1 MGYGDV
7 FDAPVYR
14 GSYKPLNPQYSEINI
29 FTGYRTKV
37 EDIGTTTNPQ
47 TANQI
52 EEIGKALNAG
62 IKTIELGALN
72 PQIME
77 QIPKQHLKEAERLAK
92 LTNMEPTFHA
102 PLIDPAGFQ
111 ENSFNESWRQ
121 EAERQFDIMIERL
134 NELNPKGPTAITVHA
149 SNQPSIFWEKSREGE
164 KEAVYIIDR
173 DREMIQGP
181 LKFQVKNYP
190 DKSIEFT
197 PDMQIDS
204 INFSQWD
211 QAKTDFLRTKRVT
224 DEMLQDR
231 GHGMMD
237 TVIHVMN
244 RLGIKDGRFDYRNV
258 VLEGNKLKYR
268 NLNFNKWIE
277 VGDER
282 YPERKGPQIEIEIN
296 PNEAHHLLEALKMA
310 HLYEDMEMHWR
321 SFFDR
326 SYKDAFEWNK
336 WKEAKDPRL
345 KEYMNR
351 KREAMEGLKEHYK
364 EYNENYF
371 GNLARLNEW
380 SGMIDSNATNL
391 FHMPYPNM
399 IASVEDF
406 ALEKASETVGN
417 SAFKAWKKFG
427 DKAPIIALENSYPFM
442 AFSRAD
448 SLKGLIEASRDKFI
462 QNAIEE
468 GLSKDKAKKAA
479 DKIIGAT
486 WDLGHINMLRA
497 SGYNEE
503 ELKKEAKTIAPFAK
517 KVHLTDNF
525 GKFDAHLVPGMGNVP
540 IKEMMAEFEK
550 AGFKGKKIVE
560 AGGFMQQF
568 KIAQPAQYYYEALG
582 SPLYEIISPPY
593 WNQIAMSAGNYFS
606 GFGDYL
612 PQQHFNLY
620 GSSFMQLPRELGGE
634 VTNDKNRFS
643 GTPNQ

>member
-1 MGYGDV
+1 
-7 FDAPVYR
+7 
-14 GSYKPLNPQYSEINI
+14 
-29 FTGYRTKV
+29 
-37 EDIGTTTNPQ
+37 
-47 TANQI
+47 
-52 EEIGKALNAG
+52 
-62 IKTIELGALN
+62 
-72 PQIME
+72 
-77 QIPKQHLKEAERLAK
+77 
-92 LTNMEPTFHA
+92 
-102 PLIDPAGFQ
+102 
-111 ENSFNESWRQ
+111 
-121 EAERQFDIMIERL
+121 
-134 NELNPKGPTAITVHA
+134 
-149 SNQPSIFWEKSREGE
+149 
-164 KEAVYIIDR
+164 
-173 DREMIQGP
+173 
-181 LKFQVKNYP
+181 
-190 DKSIEFT
+190 
-197 PDMQIDS
+197 
-204 INFSQWD
+204 
-211 QAKTDFLRTKRVT
+211 
-224 DEMLQDR
+224 
-231 GHGMMD
+231 
-237 TVIHVMN
+237 
-244 RLGIKDGRFDYRNV
+244 
-258 VLEGNKLKYR
+258 
-268 NLNFNKWIE
+268 
-277 VGDER
+277 
-282 YPERKGPQIEIEIN
+282 
-296 PNEAHHLLEALKMA
+296 
-310 HLYEDMEMHWR
+310 
-321 SFFDR
+321 
-326 SYKDAFEWNK
+326 
-336 WKEAKDPRL
+336 
-345 KEYMNR
+345 
-351 KREAMEGLKEHYK
+351 
-364 EYNENYF
+364 
-371 GNLARLNEW
+371 
-380 SGMIDSNATNL
+380 
-391 FHMPYPNM
+391 M